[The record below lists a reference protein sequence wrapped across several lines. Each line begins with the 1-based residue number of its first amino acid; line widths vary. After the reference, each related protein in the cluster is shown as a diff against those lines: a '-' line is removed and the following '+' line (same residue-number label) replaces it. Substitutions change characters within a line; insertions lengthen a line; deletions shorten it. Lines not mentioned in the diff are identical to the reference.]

1 MMLSRIFS
9 RQQNMS
15 TLGMWGE
22 RRGLRVEGK
31 RTPVTV
37 KVGYEQA
44 KTLAAL
50 LEPFLADR
58 SGRANKRSS

>member
-50 LEPFLADR
+50 LEPFLAD
-58 SGRANKRSS
+58 